1 MRQFFYPISLI
12 ELEYSL
18 FNRNIEKE
26 ILPIA
31 RELGIGVVA
40 FGALAHGLLNG
51 TWTKDKEHINNTMIP
66 LYYKENIEKNLS
78 LVDALKKNYCGEGYH
93 ISTACLCMVI
103 I

>member
-31 RELGIGVVA
+31 RELGIGVVV

-66 LYYKENIEKNLS
+66 LYYKEI
-78 LVDALKKNYCGEGYH
+78 
-93 ISTACLCMVI
+93 
-103 I
+103 